1 MTERHE
7 ELNAIAEIVIT
18 IAGTGVGLTLF
29 VGALLAVWVYTRDG
43 GE

>member
-18 IAGTGVGLTLF
+18 LVGTGVGVTLF
-29 VGALLAVWVYTRDG
+29 VGALLVVWVYTRDG